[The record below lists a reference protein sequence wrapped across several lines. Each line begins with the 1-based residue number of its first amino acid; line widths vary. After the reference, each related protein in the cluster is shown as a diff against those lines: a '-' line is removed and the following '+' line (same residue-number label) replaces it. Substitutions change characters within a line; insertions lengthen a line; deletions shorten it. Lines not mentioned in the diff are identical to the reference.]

1 MPATARKQPT
11 SESLAPDDVGQM
23 ASKDGT
29 SLYTEWFETRA
40 EKRKGL
46 ALIAHGYAEH
56 CGRYH
61 EVARVLTGAG
71 FSTLSFD
78 FRGHGKSDGKRGHT
92 RRFRD
97 YLDDT
102 ETALHEL
109 DRRAGDDEL
118 PVLLLGHS
126 NGGLIALRLLSDP
139 TRAPH
144 RIKGAV
150 ITSPF
155 LGLKVKL
162 PAWKNGVGKLAGI
175 YAPAL
180 SMPND
185 LQIDHLTHDPDKLAA
200 RRADTLC
207 NDVATARWFT
217 AALRA
222 HKYVLD
228 NIVRM
233 EVPSLWLV
241 AGGDHIADPAATRAV
256 HARVRAPST
265 YREYP
270 QMHHEVLNEVDRSA
284 CFDEI
289 RAFTERHF

>member
-1 MPATARKQPT
+1 MT
-11 SESLAPDDVGQM
+11 SN
-23 ASKDGT
+23 DGT
-29 SLYTEWFETRA
+29 TLYTEWFETA
-40 EKRKGL
+40 ATKRKGL

-61 EVARVLTGAG
+61 EVARVLSAAG
-71 FSTLSFD
+71 FPTLAFD
-78 FRGHGKSDGKRGHT
+78 FRGHGKSDGKRGHAH
-92 RRFRD
+92 RFRD

-102 ETALHEL
+102 ETALREL
-109 DRRAGDDEL
+109 DRRADDRAL

-155 LGLKVKL
+155 LGLKAKV
-162 PAWKNGVGKLAGI
+162 PAWKNAAGKIAGI

-185 LQIDHLTHDPDKLAA
+185 LQIEHLTHCPDKLAA

-222 HKYVLD
+222 HEYVLA

-241 AGGDHIADPAATRAV
+241 AGGDRIADPAASRAV
-256 HARVRAPST
+256 HARLRAPST

-270 QMHHEVLNEVDRSA
+270 QMHHEVLNEVDRGD

-289 RAFTERHF
+289 RNFVKQYF